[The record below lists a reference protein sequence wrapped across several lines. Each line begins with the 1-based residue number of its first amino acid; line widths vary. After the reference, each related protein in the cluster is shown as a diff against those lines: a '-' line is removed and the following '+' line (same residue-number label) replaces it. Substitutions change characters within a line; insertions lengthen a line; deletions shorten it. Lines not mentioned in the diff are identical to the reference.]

1 MFEGKTAV
9 VTGAGKGL
17 GQAMAVALARAG
29 AKLIGVDIGDMTETS
44 RIIEEN
50 GGTFTAVNADLS
62 KTGQIPEL
70 AKKLEGIYGKVD
82 ILVNNAG
89 VIYRSPAEEYPEVV
103 RRIDREGHLI
113 GNHTYNH
120 VQIKGLPAGEAKE
133 EIEKT
138 DRAVYELTGKHTA
151 YIRPPFGAW
160 EEDLELDYEVLPAMW
175 TIDPLDWTTENIDE
189 IVDRVVT
196 QAGENDIILLHD
208 CYESSVE
215 AALRIIDILQGEGF
229 EFVRVDELIIE

>member
-1 MFEGKTAV
+1 MFLYLICLTGSARMTELSEKGTAEETADGSRTEARGENSGKEMLKIAMTFDDGPSV
-9 VTGAGKGL
+9 YTEQLLDGL
-17 GQAMAVALARAG
+17 KEREVKAAFF
-29 AKLIGVDIGDMTETS
+29 LIG
-44 RIIEEN
+44 
-50 GGTFTAVNADLS
+50 
-62 KTGQIPEL
+62 
-70 AKKLEGIYGKVD
+70 
-82 ILVNNAG
+82 
-89 VIYRSPAEEYPEVV
+89 RSAEEYPEVV

-208 CYESSVE
+208 CYDSSVD
-215 AALRIIDILQGEGF
+215 AALRIVDILMEKGF
-229 EFVRVDELIIE
+229 EFVTVDELILD